1 MKTPTKA
8 ELYAQIEALTRENIK
23 LREELDAEKQ
33 KRWHARQREAQ
44 AILFNSV
51 PFTVLQ
57 MRKLMLDHIDDSGYW
72 FTFNVDNEESRQT
85 YCVRHTDLDQ
95 N

>member
-8 ELYAQIEALTRENIK
+8 ELYAQVEALTRENIK
-23 LREELDAEKQ
+23 LQEELDKEKQ
-33 KRWHARQREAQ
+33 RRWFERRHEAQ

-57 MRKLMLDHIDDSGYW
+57 IRKLMLDHIDDAGYW
-72 FTFNVDNEESRQT
+72 FTFEVDDEGVRQT
-85 YCVRHTDLDQ
+85 YCVRHTDME
-95 N
+95 

>member
-8 ELYAQIEALTRENIK
+8 ELYVQIKALTRENIK
-23 LREELDAEKQ
+23 LREELDMEKQ

-57 MRKLMLDHIDDSGYW
+57 IRKLMLDHIDDAGYW
-72 FTFNVDNEESRQT
+72 FTFNVDNEEPRQT
-85 YCVRHTDLDQ
+85 YCVRHTDMQ
-95 N
+95 